1 MSNLEF
7 LQLLHEQRE
16 RTTYVR
22 LTALDR
28 EDRPIESIEGLAT
41 SGSIN
46 IDGKSAMQRTCNLTL
61 AAKEININ
69 DYYWTFNQKFQV
81 EIGLENKIDKTH
93 DSVIWFKQ
101 GIFYITTFSCALSV
115 NSYNISISGKDK
127 LCRLDGSMGGLF
139 SAPTDLGSIEEEN
152 KNGDI
157 EIKQLPID
165 QIIREMVHTYGDEPF
180 HNIII
185 NDLEEAGLMLQ
196 EYRYDQDLFLIREAD
211 SDDYSQGDI
220 GGNVRVKVVNEKSEV
235 IINEVPLKELTNSSI
250 FVFDDLSDLTDTD
263 STVFTIPNSKNP
275 ETKYR
280 AARILYGQTAGFKE
294 TPLTYAGKLIANAG
308 ESVTSILDKI
318 VQMLGD
324 FEYFYNLDGQFI
336 FQKKKTYV
344 NTIWTPEQKNN
355 EGESFIDPY
364 ATPFA
369 YTFGDF
375 SQVTSFSNSSAISEV
390 KNDFSVWGER
400 QCVGGGNI
408 PIHMRYAIDI
418 KPSIYKS
425 IEVSADELE
434 AYNKKYGLNTPAQE
448 STLYIAGDKYSKYS
462 DTLVFEQKSFAYYDE
477 EKGRLHF
484 KILQVIKD
492 ENGNLTVDTKTVG
505 YNYDDTA
512 IICDWRELIYQM
524 ALDYNK
530 YGHLDNF
537 EQKVAQANPEL
548 YPSGRTGYE
557 QYYIDMQGFW
567 RQLYN
572 PYPYIKQNITNED
585 KYKEYWEQLF
595 IKNQDGVYSKAEKYS
610 KDTVYYVRDNSFYQ
624 KEHER
629 FPWNSTIYDA
639 PEQLNFW
646 IDFLDTQGELH
657 KFSVK
662 AIGQRPKIA
671 NEAKSV
677 KAIYYKETP
686 NLIFVNDV
694 SAKTYKKPGYRYF
707 TQGQYFNMFATSTQ
721 GASAKEKVDTLLY
734 NHAVTPESVS
744 MTVIPIYNL
753 VPGTRVYINDRN
765 SGANGEY
772 IISRISMPLSYNGT
786 MNITATK
793 CSINTLS
800 NTASAILGEAVLGI
814 MILGNN

>member
-7 LQLLHEQRE
+7 LQQLHEQRE

-28 EDRPIESIEGLAT
+28 EDRPIEAIEGLAT

-61 AAKEININ
+61 VAKEININ
-69 DYYWTFNQKFQV
+69 DYYWTFNQKFRV

-93 DSVIWFKQ
+93 DSIIWFKQ
-101 GIFYITTFSCALSV
+101 GIFYITTFSCVLNI

-139 SAPTDLGSIEEEN
+139 SAPTDLGSIEEED
-152 KNGDI
+152 KNGNI
-157 EIKQLPID
+157 IIKQLPID

-185 NDLEEAGLMLQ
+185 NDLEETGLILQ
-196 EYRYDQDLFLIREAD
+196 EYRYDQDLFLIRKVD
-211 SDDYSQGDI
+211 SDDYTQGDV
-220 GGNVRVKVVNEKSEV
+220 GGNVLATVNREEKT
-235 IINEVPLKELTNSSI
+235 LKEWSKTDT
-250 FVFDDLSDLTDTD
+250 FVFDDLSDLTDVNA
-263 STVFTIPNSKNP
+263 TVFT
-275 ETKYR
+275 TKMNEITTECC
-280 AARILYGQTAGFKE
+280 AARIIYGQTAGFKE

-336 FQKKKTYV
+336 FQKKKAYV
-344 NTIWTPEQKNN
+344 NTVWTPEQKNN

-375 SQVTSFSNSSAISEV
+375 SQVTSFSNSPAIGEI

-400 QCVGGGNI
+400 QGVGGGNI

-418 KPSIYKS
+418 KPGIYKS
-425 IEVSADELE
+425 IEVSADELK
-434 AYNKKYGLNTPAQE
+434 AYNKKYGLNTPEQE

-477 EKGRLHF
+477 EKGILHF

-492 ENGNLTVDTKTVG
+492 DDGNLTVDTKTVG
-505 YNYDDTA
+505 YNYDDTM

-585 KYKEYWEQLF
+585 EYKEYEELF
-595 IKNQDGVYSKAEKYS
+595 IKNQDDTYSKAEKYS
-610 KDTVYYVRDNSFYQ
+610 KDTVYYIRDNSFYQ

-629 FPWNSTIYDA
+629 FPWSSTIYDT
-639 PEQLNFW
+639 PERLNFW
-646 IDFLDTQGELH
+646 IDFLDTQGELN

-662 AIGQRPKIA
+662 AIGQRPKVA

-686 NLIFVNDV
+686 NLIFVDDV
-694 SAKTYKKPGYRYF
+694 SLKSDKSGYRYF
-707 TQGQYFNMFATSTQ
+707 TQGQYFNMFATSSQ
-721 GASAKEKVDTLLY
+721 GVSAKEKIDTLLY

-744 MTVIPIYNL
+744 ITIIPIYNL
-753 VPGTRVYINDRN
+753 EPGTRVYINDVN
-765 SGANGEY
+765 SKISGEY
-772 IISRISMPLSYNGT
+772 IISKISMPLSYNGT
-786 MNITATK
+786 MNVTATK
-793 CSINTLS
+793 CSINVFS
-800 NTASAILGEAVLGI
+800 NYISTSLGEAVLGI
-814 MILGNN
+814 SGS